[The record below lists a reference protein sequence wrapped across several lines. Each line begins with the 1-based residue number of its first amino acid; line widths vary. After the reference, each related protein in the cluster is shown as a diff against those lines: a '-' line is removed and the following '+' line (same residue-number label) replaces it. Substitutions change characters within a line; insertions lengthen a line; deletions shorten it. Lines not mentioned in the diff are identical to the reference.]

1 MGAGVYV
8 RQATDVMIVGGGI
21 AGCAIAWMLAREGV
35 DVRVIEA
42 RAPGAGA
49 SGANAGGLH
58 GQIPHD
64 AFLDRGEAWAR
75 SYLHALRL
83 MHASIAM
90 WTALP
95 DALGCDLEVRTKG
108 GLLIAETEEQFAGLA
123 RKAAI
128 EREAGFDVRLL
139 DATGLRAEAPYVT
152 PRAIGGLLAPS
163 EGQASPLLAV
173 PALARAARKAGA
185 QLLTRTALR
194 RLARDPAGFVADTD
208 AGEIV
213 ARRVVNAAGA
223 DAGRVASLLGL
234 ALPVTG
240 APIQVSVTEPAS
252 PLIRHLMYHAAGML
266 TVKQATNGNVLIG
279 GGWPARALPGGRLS
293 PDPRS
298 MAANIGLACAAVPAI
313 APLRLVRTWPG
324 RVNET
329 PDALPV
335 LGEHPRMPG
344 LFTAAFPWMG
354 FTCGP
359 ITARITVDLL
369 LGRDPGFDLSPFSA
383 GRFTSRANGETP
395 AAP

>member
-1 MGAGVYV
+1 V
-8 RQATDVMIVGGGI
+8 RQTTDVLIVGGGI
-21 AGCAIAWMLAREGV
+21 AGCMTAWLLAREGV
-35 DVRVIEA
+35 DVVVLESH
-42 RAPGAGA
+42 APGSGA

-75 SYLHALRL
+75 LYLHPLRL
-83 MHASIAM
+83 MHASIAL
-90 WTALP
+90 WQTLP
-95 DALGCDLEVRTKG
+95 DALGCELEVKAKG
-108 GLLIAETEEQFAGLA
+108 GLLIAETEAQLADLA

-128 EREAGFDVRLL
+128 EAAAGFDVRLL
-139 DATGLRAEAPYVT
+139 DQAALRAAAPYVT
-152 PRAIGGLLAPS
+152 PRALGGLLCPA

-173 PALARAARKAGA
+173 PALARAARDAGA
-185 QLLTRTALR
+185 RLLTRTALLALR
-194 RLARDPAGFVADTD
+194 REAGGIVAETG
-208 AGEIV
+208 AGTIA

-234 ALPVTG
+234 DLPVTG
-240 APIQVSVTEPAS
+240 APIQVSVTEPAA

-266 TVKQATNGNVLIG
+266 TVKQASNGTVLIG
-279 GGWPARALPGGRLS
+279 GGWPARALPGGRLA

-335 LGEHPRMPG
+335 LGEDPDMPG
-344 LFTAAFPWMG
+344 LFAAAFPWMG

-359 ITARITVDLL
+359 ITGRITAELL
-369 LGRDPGFDLSPFSA
+369 LGRDPGFDLAPFSVA
-383 GRFTSRANGETP
+383 RFRSPARGGTP

>member
-1 MGAGVYV
+1 M
-8 RQATDVMIVGGGI
+8 RQTADVLIIGGGI
-21 AGCAIAWMLAREGV
+21 AGCATAWMLAREGV
-35 DVRVIEA
+35 DVLVVEA

-64 AFLDRGEAWAR
+64 AFLARGEAWAR
-75 SYLHALRL
+75 DYLHALRL
-83 MHASIAM
+83 MHASIAL
-90 WTALP
+90 WRSLP
-95 DALGCDLEVRTKG
+95 EALGCDLELKTKG
-108 GLLIAETEEQFAGLA
+108 GLLIAETGEQLAALA

-128 EREAGFDVRLL
+128 ERDAGFDVRLL
-139 DATGLRAEAPYVT
+139 DAAALRAEAPYVT
-152 PRAIGGLLAPS
+152 TRALGGLLAPA
-163 EGQASPLLAV
+163 EGQASPLLAL
-173 PALARAARKAGA
+173 PALARAARAAGA
-185 QLLTRTALR
+185 RLLTRTALR
-194 RLARDPAGFVADTD
+194 ALRRAPPGFVADTD
-208 AGEIV
+208 DGEIA

-223 DAGRVASLLGL
+223 DAGRVAALLGL
-234 ALPVTG
+234 HLPVTG
-240 APIQVSVTEPAS
+240 APIQVSVTEPAA

-266 TVKQATNGNVLIG
+266 TVKQASNGTVLIG
-279 GGWPARALPGGRLS
+279 GGWPARARPGGRLS

-329 PDALPV
+329 PDALPI
-335 LGEHPRMPG
+335 LGESRAVPG

-359 ITARITVDLL
+359 ITARITADLL
-369 LGRDPGFDLSPFSA
+369 LGRTPGFDLSPFA
-383 GRFTSRANGETP
+383 AERFTTRVTDGTP

>member
-1 MGAGVYV
+1 M
-8 RQATDVMIVGGGI
+8 RQTTDVLIVGGGI
-21 AGCAIAWMLAREGV
+21 AGCAAAWMLAREGV
-35 DVRVIEA
+35 DVVVLEA

-64 AFLDRGEAWAR
+64 AFLARGEQWAR

-83 MHASIAM
+83 MRASIGL
-90 WTALP
+90 WHTLS
-95 DALGCDLEVRTKG
+95 DELGCDLEVKAKG
-108 GLLIAETEEQFAGLA
+108 GLLIAETDEQLAALA

-128 EREAGFDVRLL
+128 ERAAGFEVRLL
-139 DATGLRAEAPYVT
+139 DATALRAEAPYV
-152 PRAIGGLLAPS
+152 AQHAVGGLLAPA
-163 EGQASPLLAV
+163 EGQASPLLAMQ
-173 PALARAARKAGA
+173 ALARAARAVGVR
-185 QLLTRTALR
+185 LLTRTLLR
-194 RLARDPAGFVADTD
+194 RLWRDAGGFVAETD
-208 AGEIV
+208 SGQIA

-223 DAGRVASLLGL
+223 EAGRVASLLGL
-234 ALPVTG
+234 DLPVTG
-240 APIQVSVTEPAS
+240 APIQVSVTEPAA

-266 TVKQATNGNVLIG
+266 TVKQASNGNVLIG

-298 MAANIGLACAAVPAI
+298 MAANIGLACRAVPAI

-335 LGEHPRMPG
+335 LGEYSGMPG
-344 LFTAAFPWMG
+344 FFTAAFPWMG

-359 ITARITVDLL
+359 ITGRITADLL
-369 LGRDPGFDLSPFSA
+369 LGRDPGFDLSPFAASRFR
-383 GRFTSRANGETP
+383 GRAHGETP
-395 AAP
+395 AGP